1 MADKL
6 IDYAKI
12 GVIAF
17 IGVWV
22 INKALTAANLTQFK
36 A

>member
-1 MADKL
+1 MAEKL

-17 IGVWV
+17 IAVYA
-22 INKALTAANLTQFK
+22 INKALTAAGLSQYK